1 MVSKTKE
8 FEASIDTP
16 WVVFDTLSIWDE
28 VLPLGRRVV
37 WTRGD
42 RIRGPGDPAH
52 SIFLIRSGLIKVSAV
67 SREGVQR
74 TLWLMGAGSVLGE
87 AALFSG
93 KPYRHEISVLESG
106 EAWEFSEQVLMQEL
120 LEKHPALSRQLLM
133 NIAAKSYIGSS
144 QVEDAVFLNGPQR
157 VARLLYG
164 LDQVRQTAGLPVSH
178 AAMAEMLGL
187 HRVTVS
193 NAIGLL
199 RRAGFLDET
208 THGIRVIDPAGLVAY
223 AQDPSAER

>member
-1 MVSKTKE
+1 MVSKIKDPG
-8 FEASIDTP
+8 ASIDTP
-16 WVVFDTLSIWDE
+16 WLVFDNLPIWDE
-28 VLPLGRRVV
+28 VLYLGRRVV
-37 WTRGD
+37 WPRGA

-52 SIFLIRSGLIKVSAV
+52 GIFLIRSGLIKVSAV
-67 SREGVQR
+67 SREGMLR

-87 AALFSG
+87 AALLSG
-93 KPYRHEISVLESG
+93 KPYRHEISVMEPA
-106 EAWEFSEQVLMQEL
+106 EAHEFPEPVVMREL
-120 LEKHPALSRQLLM
+120 LEKYPALSRQLLV

-144 QVEDAVFLNGPQR
+144 QLEDAVFLNGPQR

-164 LDQVRQTAGLPVSH
+164 LDQVHRSSSLPVSH
-178 AAMAEMLGL
+178 LAIAEMLGL

-208 THGIRVIDPAGLVAY
+208 THGIRVADPDGLAAY
-223 AQDPSAER
+223 AQDPSGGH